1 MRIEVEAPPIPAPRS
16 RITNGVDSKPTGE
29 VRPTLSKPTVAV
41 KVLKIYIF
49 YIFIKFVLSS

>member
-41 KVLKIYIF
+41 KVLKNMF
-49 YIFIKFVLSS
+49 FISSLSLC